1 MSVLQ
6 LGLMGF
12 PLGHSYSPLLHR
24 AALNAM
30 GIEGEYRLYPVPP
43 LPEGRQAWQTIFTR
57 LRAGSLHG
65 LNVTIPHKQAVMAEV
80 DVCENEAR
88 IIGAVNTLG
97 RDAYDRLW
105 GANTDAP
112 GFLRDLYAQLGNVLP
127 AHGGRALV
135 LGAGGAARAVVFA
148 LIQANWEVWVCA
160 RRGEQ
165 AQFLRDSLRA
175 SLSSAAVDALE
186 GIPPVRGLPPHLN
199 LLVNATPLGMS
210 PHAEAMPWD
219 ASLPIPEGAAVY
231 DLVYNPRQT
240 RLMTFARSCGAPAAG
255 GLGMLVEQAA
265 LALERWTGRT
275 PPRSAMWQAL
285 EELPPAEDSA
295 RDKPMEEG

>member
-1 MSVLQ
+1 MSALQ

-12 PLGHSYSPLLHR
+12 PLGHSYSPRLHR
-24 AALNAM
+24 AALNAL
-30 GIEGEYRLYPVPP
+30 GIDGEYRLYPVPP

-65 LNVTIPHKQAVMAEV
+65 LNVTIPHKQAVMAEL
-80 DVCENEAR
+80 DTCEDEAR

-97 RDAYDRLW
+97 RDDHARLW

-112 GFLRDLYAQLGNVLP
+112 GFLRDLYAQLGSVLP
-127 AHGGRALV
+127 ARGGRALV

-160 RRGEQ
+160 RRAEQ
-165 AQFLRDSLRA
+165 AQWLRDSLRA
-175 SLSSAAVDALE
+175 SLPSAAVEALE
-186 GIPPVRGLPPHLN
+186 GIPPVRGLPPRLN

-210 PHAEAMPWD
+210 PNVDVMPWE
-219 ASLPIPEGAAVY
+219 ASFPLPEGAAVY

-240 RLMTFARSCGAPAAG
+240 RLMTFARSCGAPTAG

-265 LALERWTGRT
+265 LALERWIGREV
-275 PPRSAMWQAL
+275 PRSAMEQAL
-285 EELPPAEDSA
+285 EETTSTESSTHNT
-295 RDKPMEEG
+295 PMEEG